1 MIYLASPYSH
11 RHPVVRHAR
20 FDAACRAAAQLTL
33 TGTPVL
39 APVIH
44 GHALLRYGVPS
55 DWPFWEPLAT
65 EYLRRCDKLIVLTL
79 DGWRESQGVQAEM
92 ALAAALGKRVDY
104 LQPAEAPR

>member
-11 RHPVVRHAR
+11 RHPVMRQAR
-20 FDAACRAAAQLTL
+20 FDAVCRATAQLTL
-33 TGTPVL
+33 AGTPVL

-55 DWPFWEPLAT
+55 DWSFWEPLDT
-65 EYLRRCDKLIVLTL
+65 EYLRRSDKLVVLTL

-92 ALAAALGKRVDY
+92 GLATVLGKRVDY
-104 LQPAEAPR
+104 LEPEGQS